1 MASASLAS
9 FAALVMLLSIAITA
23 FAEYD
28 DIDVIHVTGKVLCQ
42 DCSKG
47 WKDWIEG
54 SNPIRASKVSIT
66 CLDEKR
72 HRVMYFNSDLTDDS
86 GDYDITIGMKDT
98 TGKRLNLKSCL
109 VRLVSSPDQVCNV
122 MTNSGGGK
130 DGVKLGRPS
139 SVFRDVIKYNM
150 RPFYYTT
157 PMCDEPDTTEGDENE
172 ATNY

>member
-54 SNPIRASKVSIT
+54 SNPIRGYERQAT
-66 CLDEKR
+66 
-72 HRVMYFNSDLTDDS
+72 
-86 GDYDITIGMKDT
+86 
-98 TGKRLNLKSCL
+98 NLKECL

-139 SVFRDVIKYNM
+139 SVFRDVIKYTM